1 MSRLNED
8 RLDNIFDF
16 EKPQF
21 SEEIVKKETTID
33 NTSEDIEAVKKI
45 HYNLIEKSQD
55 ALDNLMDF
63 AKASESPR
71 AYEVVANLIKTT
83 ADVAKNLADIST
95 KEKKNSQVE
104 TINNTQNNMFLTTT
118 AELQKLLKGSNKDV

>member
-8 RLDNIFDF
+8 RLDNIFDL
-16 EKPQF
+16 EKPHF
-21 SEEIVKKETTID
+21 SEEIVKKETIID

>member
-8 RLDNIFDF
+8 RLDNIFDL

-21 SEEIVKKETTID
+21 SEEIVKKETIID